1 MTANTNSKLENMPS
15 QKDGEKLESSET
27 LSDSE
32 LRAKYGTGGARKAA
46 LSKREMMEALSR
58 ERFPWEE

>member
-1 MTANTNSKLENMPS
+1 MTANTNSNL
-15 QKDGEKLESSET
+15 EKLPPQEGGERDESSEI

-32 LRAKYGTGGARKAA
+32 FRAKYSANASRKAA

>member
-1 MTANTNSKLENMPS
+1 MTDNTKLTPEEPAS
-15 QKDGEKLESSET
+15 QEEGKAIEQSEI

-32 LRAKYGTGGARKAA
+32 RRAKYGPNSSRKS
-46 LSKREMMEALSR
+46 LQSKREMMEALSR